1 MDGPKRIPLL
11 EDRRILLGVCG
22 SIAAYKAA
30 ELASRLTQAGAVVD
44 VLLSPSAHN
53 FITPLT
59 FQSLTGRKAYSER
72 DLWGDQGHVLHVGL
86 AEAADLLVIAPA
98 TANTIAKI
106 ASGQADSLI
115 PLAALAARCPVLIAP
130 AMDVGMYAS
139 EVTQENVEKLRARGV
154 IIAGPAEG
162 RMASG
167 LMGHGRMLEPEAIIG
182 HIRMAVGMGGP
193 LAGRK
198 IVVTAGGTHEPLDPV
213 RVLANR
219 SSGKQGY
226 ALAQAA
232 IDRGAEVVLVS
243 GPTSLPDPV
252 GAHIVSIR
260 TAADL
265 LSATLEAVRGS
276 SALLMAAAVA
286 DYRPAQNR
294 AQKMKRREG
303 VPQLIL
309 EPTGDVLGAV
319 VERREKSGEPEV
331 IVGFAAESQELV
343 KNAREK
349 LREKSLDLVVAN
361 DITAETSGFAVDTNR
376 VVLVDREGQ
385 TEELPLLSKTA
396 VAEHVLKRVVQMLAD
411 QGASS

>member
-44 VLLSPSAHN
+44 MLLSPSAQN

-319 VERREKSGEPEV
+319 VERRQKSGEPEV

-361 DITAETSGFAVDTNR
+361 DITAEASGFAVDTNR

>member
-44 VLLSPSAHN
+44 MLLSPSAQN

-252 GAHIVSIR
+252 GTHFVSIR

-319 VERREKSGEPEV
+319 VERRQKSGEPEV

-361 DITAETSGFAVDTNR
+361 DITAEASGFAVDTNR